1 MSIISK
7 IKVIFEDFEC
17 LNQIQNGSLPADRLQ
32 KIGCSL
38 VTFYAIELN
47 YMSKD
52 GKLQYQSVDIR
63 TRSIACI
70 SMVLNPYSGTYK
82 LAIPDFCV

>member
-1 MSIISK
+1 MSK
-7 IKVIFEDFEC
+7 KGYLEDFEC
-17 LNQIQNGSLPADRLQ
+17 LNEVQIDSPPADRLQ

-52 GKLQYQSVDIR
+52 G
-63 TRSIACI
+63 
-70 SMVLNPYSGTYK
+70 
-82 LAIPDFCV
+82 

>member
-1 MSIISK
+1 MSK
-7 IKVIFEDFEC
+7 KGYLEDFEC
-17 LNQIQNGSLPADRLQ
+17 LNEVQIDSPPADRLQ

-52 GKLQYQSVDIR
+52 GKLQ
-63 TRSIACI
+63 
-70 SMVLNPYSGTYK
+70 
-82 LAIPDFCV
+82 